1 MNCVQLT
8 GKIHDIRKSS
18 KVTYI
23 TLICRDGKSSDFIDV
38 TLFRSEF
45 FDKYFSKGKWISILG
60 HLHKSSYQGAH
71 WLEVIA
77 DKLYFAG
84 DRAAMPISG
93 ENAAFEGF
101 EPLTPDEAENL
112 PWETNDIRTTA

>member
-8 GKIHDIRKSS
+8 GKLHDIRKGS
-18 KVTYI
+18 KVTYV

-38 TLFRSEF
+38 TLFRNEF

-60 HLHKSSYQGAH
+60 HLHKSSYQGVH
-71 WLEVIA
+71 RLEVIA

-84 DRAAMPISG
+84 DRAVSVNG
-93 ENAAFEGF
+93 ENAAFEDF
-101 EPLTPDEAENL
+101 PPLTPDEAENL
-112 PWETNDIRTTA
+112 PWETSDISTTA

>member
-8 GKIHDIRKSS
+8 GKIHDIRKGSR
-18 KVTYI
+18 VTYV

-60 HLHKSSYQGAH
+60 HLHKSSYQGVNR
-71 WLEVIA
+71 LEVIA

-84 DRAAMPISG
+84 DRAMPISG

-101 EPLTPDEAENL
+101 DALTPDETEGL
-112 PWETNDIRTTA
+112 PWETGDTRTTA